1 MIKKIIL
8 FTALIFAIGINTIIY
23 SSETKQTSSAN
34 TLSDIIVALDTTRS
48 KYHNKLLSPTTKI
61 LQKEYSIFIDYL
73 SFQINDYCNEL
84 IKQYGND
91 SAKDLPCSLNKL
103 ESNKQQTSEEVIAS
117 LDEELMGT
125 LGDFDEMLLVED
137 EKISQLSQ
145 QSNNQNKSDGQSGES
160 SSSGF
165 GSSSGTSSKS
175 IISGNSKN
183 KQSNNQQKYNSITS
197 GNRNSRQK
205 NKSLQRRN
213 LDEIDDDIVARQ
225 LKEAA
230 EKEQNLDLQEK
241 LWDEYYKYK
250 KSIINNNAI

>member
-34 TLSDIIVALDTTRS
+34 TLSDIITALDTTRS
-48 KYHNKLLSPTTKI
+48 KYHNKLLFPISEI

-160 SSSGF
+160 SSSG
-165 GSSSGTSSKS
+165 SSSGTSSKS

>member
-8 FTALIFAIGINTIIY
+8 FSALIFAIGINTIIY
-23 SSETKQTSSAN
+23 SSESKPTSAAN
-34 TLSDIIVALDTTRS
+34 TLSDIITALDTTRS
-48 KYHNKLLSPTTKI
+48 KYHNKLLSPTSKI
-61 LQKEYSIFIDYL
+61 LQKEYLIFIDYL

-84 IKQYGND
+84 IKQYGTD
-91 SAKDLPCSLNKL
+91 SVKDLPCSLNKL
-103 ESNKQQTSEEVIAS
+103 ENNKQQTSEEMIAS

-145 QSNNQNKSDGQSGES
+145 QSSKQNKSDSQSGGSSTNGS
-160 SSSGF
+160 SSS
-165 GSSSGTSSKS
+165 
-175 IISGNSKN
+175 SKN
-183 KQSNNQQKYNSITS
+183 KQSNNQQKYNSTS
-197 GNRNSRQK
+197 GNRNSKQK
-205 NKSLQRRN
+205 NNNIQRRK

>member
-1 MIKKIIL
+1 MIKKLILTSAII
-8 FTALIFAIGINTIIY
+8 FTIGINTTLY
-23 SSETKQTSSAN
+23 SSETKPTSSTKA
-34 TLSDIIVALDTTRS
+34 LSDIITALDTTRN
-48 KYHNKLLSPTTKI
+48 KYYNKLLSHTSKI
-61 LQKEYSIFIDYL
+61 LQKEYLIFTDYL

-103 ESNKQQTSEEVIAS
+103 ESNEQQTSEEMIAS

-125 LGDFDEMLLVED
+125 LGEFDEMLLVED
-137 EKISQLSQ
+137 EKISQISQ
-145 QSNNQNKSDGQSGES
+145 QISNQNKSDAQSG
-160 SSSGF
+160 
-165 GSSSGTSSKS
+165 GSSSYGSSPGTSFKSK
-175 IISGNSKN
+175 ISNSSKN
-183 KQSNNQQKYNSITS
+183 KQSNNQQKYKSNTS
-197 GNRNSRQK
+197 GNRNSKQK

-213 LDEIDDDIVARQ
+213 LDEVDDDIVARQ

-230 EKEQNLDLQEK
+230 ENEQNLDLQEK